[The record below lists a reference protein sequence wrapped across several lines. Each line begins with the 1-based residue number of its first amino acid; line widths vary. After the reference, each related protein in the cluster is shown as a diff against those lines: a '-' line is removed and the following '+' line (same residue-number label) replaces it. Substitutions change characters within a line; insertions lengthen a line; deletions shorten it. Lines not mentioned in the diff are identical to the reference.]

1 MKSKDLLFIFI
12 ILLMCNACTKS
23 KDADSSCWENSTL
36 INTINSYKDYLN
48 KFPNGKFKNEA
59 DSTIQVLV
67 WKNVNAANSFESYES
82 YLKEYPNGFF
92 KQLAD
97 SLFEDAL
104 WKSANKTSDMSLY
117 VKYKTAILNGK
128 HIGVVQNHLDKYLI
142 ENGHAGFFRVGTPLR
157 LGHYKGFN
165 ISITHEKCFN
175 VFASAEIDVIR
186 YFVSEKNKKMLE
198 LNVDDNNIIVEILIL
213 SDKFRTKNNISVN
226 SLISIFSKKY
236 PEYIVNQ
243 NIISTNENE
252 RECIYLCAKGERGI
266 QFEVNG
272 NDVISEDGCSFYKLK
287 DETGNS
293 KIAGVR
299 ISKSDDDEYDSSFK
313 NRENEK
319 AQNEIANQEEAQ
331 RNRNEKSRSSNN
343 LPNWLSGT
351 TWKLHDSNGDF
362 LLGVRFIDK
371 NYLRFEMYGF
381 NSERCEYSIPANPNS
396 NVNLIAFTYRGKY
409 LELYYDNSNH
419 ILETTT
425 GARLKKE
432 L

>member
-1 MKSKDLLFIFI
+1 MKSKYILFVFI

-48 KFPNGKFKNEA
+48 KFPNGKFKKEA

-67 WKNVNAANSFESYES
+67 WENVNTVNSFEAYES
-82 YLKEYPNGFF
+82 YLKEYPNGSF

-97 SLFEDAL
+97 SLFEDVL
-104 WKSANKTSDMSLY
+104 WKSVNKTSDMSLY
-117 VKYKTAILNGK
+117 VKYKTAIPNGK
-128 HIGVVQNHLDKYLI
+128 HIGVVQNYLERYLI

-175 VFASAEIDVIR
+175 VVDSEEINVIR
-186 YFVSEKNKKMLE
+186 YFVLEKDEKMLE
-198 LNVDDNNIIVEILIL
+198 LMVVDNMIVEMLIL
-213 SDKFRTKNNISVN
+213 SDKFRTRSNISIN
-226 SLISIFSKKY
+226 SLISVFSKKY
-236 PEYIVNQ
+236 PEHIVNQ
-243 NIISTNENE
+243 KMIDTNEFE
-252 RECIYLCAKGERGI
+252 RECIYLCAKGERGV

-272 NDVISEDGCSFYKLK
+272 NDVIYEEGCSFYKIK
-287 DETGNS
+287 DNTGNS
-293 KIAGVR
+293 KIIGIS

-319 AQNEIANQEEAQ
+319 TQNEIANQEEAQ